1 MFSYSNCNKCHLW
14 ISCLPN
20 QGFLGS
26 QLNKIFQL
34 IKTYPVN
41 VFLGRLRF
49 DASFSGR
56 FGFLKISSATFGRR
70 MWSPKNR
77 IGKLIPCQ
85 GCENPVLFSTS
96 GLFWILH
103 FDDCTYWLIVA
114 HLLGKDC
121 LDGSL
126 QDHNDQPLVQR
137 RELRFKLWWWDE
149 MTTTCC
155 NKYVWDRKR
164 IRPGASRRASPD
176 QLCLFHFLRDRIGQS
191 KIFSHDYFPPRR
203 TSCR

>member
-1 MFSYSNCNKCHLW
+1 MPSLDIMFAQPGL
-14 ISCLPN
+14 L
-20 QGFLGS
+20 GFTIEQDLS
-26 QLNKIFQL
+26 QL

-49 DASFSGR
+49 DASFSGHCE
-56 FGFLKISSATFGRR
+56 FLKISSATFGRR
-70 MWSPKNR
+70 MWSPKSR

-85 GCENPVLFSTS
+85 ACENPVLFSTS
-96 GLFWILH
+96 LVCFEFCILMIALI
-103 FDDCTYWLIVA
+103 TPTRLIVA

-191 KIFSHDYFPPRR
+191 KIFSHDYFPPEELLVD
-203 TSCR
+203 SLF